1 MQEMIPALLCW
12 ECLCGNRP
20 DMSLMPSEI
29 QQILSQIPSVERILS
44 RLESHSIFQKPIY
57 EGRRDQIRDLVRQLL
72 DDIRHEVRTR
82 QLLLPATPEALW
94 ELIHQR
100 LVTRWEQS
108 QMPQLRPVINATGV
122 VLHTNLGRAPLA
134 VNALTAVTNVSRG
147 YSNLEYNLGS
157 GKRGQRHGHC
167 EALLQKILACES
179 AVVVNNCAA
188 SVLLTL
194 DTFCQDGEVLISRG
208 ELIEIGGG
216 FRIPDVMKKSRAR
229 LVEVGTTNKTRLSD
243 YEQAISPQTRMILR
257 VHPSNF
263 RLIGFSQ
270 KPELAD
276 LTALA
281 KHHNL
286 LCFEDLGSGAL
297 IDLTP
302 FGIDEPLVK
311 DSIAAGVDLVAFSG
325 DKLLGGPQAG
335 ILAGR
340 RDLVSQIK
348 NNPLMRA
355 LRVDKMIYAAL
366 EATLRLYLD
375 GLATEEI
382 PALIAL
388 TATPEHLAHRARRF
402 AQRVRRKLNAS
413 KLPISITLQPGFSLV
428 GGGSAPQVK
437 LPTTLIGLRSTLV
450 SAVELETRL
459 RSASTPVISRV
470 EHDFVFLDLRTV
482 SPADEKHLEAVLL
495 SIKAE

>member
-1 MQEMIPALLCW
+1 
-12 ECLCGNRP
+12 
-20 DMSLMPSEI
+20 MSPMPSEI

-44 RLESHSIFQKPIY
+44 RLESHSTFRKLIDA
-57 EGRRDQIRDLVRQLL
+57 GRREQIRDIVRQLL
-72 DDIRHEVRTR
+72 EDIRQQVRTR
-82 QLLLPATPEALW
+82 QLLLPATPEGLW
-94 ELIHQR
+94 KLIDQR
-100 LVTRWEQS
+100 LVTRWERS
-108 QMPQLRPVINATGV
+108 QMPHLRHVVNATGV

-134 VNALTAVTNVSRG
+134 VKALTAVTDVSRG
-147 YSNLEYNLGS
+147 YSNLEYDLGS

-194 DTFCQDGEVLISRG
+194 DTFCQDGEVVISRG

-216 FRIPDVMKKSRAR
+216 FRIPEVMKKSRAR

-243 YEQAISPQTRMILR
+243 YEQALSPQTRMIVR

-276 LTALA
+276 LAALA
-281 KHHNL
+281 KQHNL

-340 RDLVSQIK
+340 HDLVSQIK

-355 LRVDKMIYAAL
+355 LRVDKMVYAAL
-366 EATLRLYLD
+366 EATLRLYLN
-375 GLATEEI
+375 GLAAEEI
-382 PALIAL
+382 PALVAL
-388 TATPEHLAHRARRF
+388 TTTPEQLAQRARRF
-402 AQRVRRKLNAS
+402 IQRLKRKLKAS
-413 KLPISITLQPGFSLV
+413 ELPISITLQPGFSLV

-437 LPTTLIGLRSTLV
+437 LPTTLIGVRSTLF
-450 SAVELETRL
+450 SAVELEARL

-470 EHDFVFLDLRTV
+470 DHDFVFLDLRTV
-482 SPADEKHLEAVLL
+482 SPADEKHLEAALL
-495 SIKAE
+495 SIGIE

>member
-1 MQEMIPALLCW
+1 
-12 ECLCGNRP
+12 
-20 DMSLMPSEI
+20 MPSEI

-44 RLESHSIFQKPIY
+44 RLESNSTFRKLIDA
-57 EGRRDQIRDLVRQLL
+57 GRREQIRDIVRQLL
-72 DDIRHEVRTR
+72 DDIRQEVRSHQIT
-82 QLLLPATPEALW
+82 LPGTAEALLD
-94 ELIHQR
+94 LIDRR
-100 LVTRWEQS
+100 LLAQWEQS
-108 QMPQLRPVINATGV
+108 QMPQLRSVINATGV

-134 VNALTAVTNVSRG
+134 VNALTAVINVSRG
-147 YSNLEYNLGS
+147 YSNLEYDLGS
-157 GKRGQRHGHC
+157 GKRGQRHLHC
-167 EALLQKILACES
+167 EAVLQKILACES

-270 KPELAD
+270 KPELAE
-276 LTALA
+276 LTTLA
-281 KHHNL
+281 KQHNL

-311 DSIAAGVDLVAFSG
+311 NSIAAGVDLVAFSG

-335 ILAGR
+335 IIAGR

-355 LRVDKMIYAAL
+355 LRVDKMVYAAL

-375 GLATEEI
+375 GLAAEEI
-382 PALIAL
+382 PALVAL
-388 TATPEHLAHRARRF
+388 TATPEQLAHRARRLV
-402 AQRVRRKLNAS
+402 QRVKRKVKAS

-437 LPTTLIGLRSTLV
+437 LPTTLIGLQSTTL
-450 SAVELETRL
+450 SAVELEARL

-482 SPADEKHLEAVLL
+482 SLADEKHLEAALL
-495 SIKAE
+495 SIGVE

>member
-1 MQEMIPALLCW
+1 
-12 ECLCGNRP
+12 
-20 DMSLMPSEI
+20 MSPMPSEI

-44 RLESHSIFQKPIY
+44 RLESNSTFRKLIDA
-57 EGRRDQIRDLVRQLL
+57 GRREQIRDIVRQLL
-72 DDIRHEVRTR
+72 DDIRQEVRSHQIT
-82 QLLLPATPEALW
+82 LPGTAEALLD
-94 ELIHQR
+94 LIDRR
-100 LVTRWEQS
+100 LLAQWEQS
-108 QMPQLRPVINATGV
+108 QMPQLRSVINATGV

-134 VNALTAVTNVSRG
+134 VNALTAVINVSRG
-147 YSNLEYNLGS
+147 YSNLEYDLGS
-157 GKRGQRHGHC
+157 GKRGQRHLHC
-167 EALLQKILACES
+167 EAVLQKILACES

-270 KPELAD
+270 KPELAE
-276 LTALA
+276 LTTLA
-281 KHHNL
+281 KQHNL

-311 DSIAAGVDLVAFSG
+311 NSIAAGVDLVAFSG

-335 ILAGR
+335 IIAGR

-355 LRVDKMIYAAL
+355 LRVDKMVYAAL

-375 GLATEEI
+375 GLAAEEI
-382 PALIAL
+382 PALVAL
-388 TATPEHLAHRARRF
+388 TATPEQLAHRARRLV
-402 AQRVRRKLNAS
+402 QRVKRKVKAS

-437 LPTTLIGLRSTLV
+437 LPTTLIGLQSTTL
-450 SAVELETRL
+450 SAVELEARL

-482 SPADEKHLEAVLL
+482 SLADEKHLEAALL
-495 SIKAE
+495 SIGVE

>member
-1 MQEMIPALLCW
+1 MREMFSVLLYR
-12 ECLCGNRP
+12 ECLCGKRP

-44 RLESHSIFQKPIY
+44 RLDSHSTFRKLIDA
-57 EGRRDQIRDLVRQLL
+57 GRRDQIRDIVRQLL
-72 DDIRHEVRTR
+72 DDIRHEVRSR
-82 QLLLPATPEALW
+82 QVALPGTAEALW
-94 ELIHQR
+94 DLIDRR
-100 LVTRWEQS
+100 LLAQWEQS

-147 YSNLEYNLGS
+147 YSNLEYDLGS
-157 GKRGQRHGHC
+157 GKRGQRHLHC
-167 EALLQKILACES
+167 EALLQKILGCES

-270 KPELAD
+270 KPELVE

-281 KHHNL
+281 KQHNL

-335 ILAGR
+335 IIAGR
-340 RDLVSQIK
+340 HDLVSQIK

-355 LRVDKMIYAAL
+355 LRVDKMVYAAL
-366 EATLRLYLD
+366 EATLRLYLN

-382 PALIAL
+382 PALVAL
-388 TATPEHLAHRARRF
+388 TATPAQLAQRARRF
-402 AQRVRRKLNAS
+402 AQRLKRKVNSS
-413 KLPISITLQPGFSLV
+413 KLPISITLHPGFSLV

-437 LPTTLIGLRSTLV
+437 LPTTLIGLRSTLF
-450 SAVELETRL
+450 SAVELEARL
-459 RSASTPVISRV
+459 RSTPTPVISRV

-482 SPADEKHLEAVLL
+482 SPEDEKQLEAVLL
-495 SIKAE
+495 SLKPE